1 MKVINVMNFVRS
13 LEPRDAD
20 IEKILFET
28 TEAQLDLVNEQ
39 EVENTFMLQYDA
51 LCDERFVRLFKE
63 KATERTELALWY
75 EIVEPMTTACGMP
88 YRSQYGWKWDWHII
102 PGFAMGY
109 LPKDR
114 EALADE
120 AMRKFKE
127 VFGYYPKSVGSWLFD
142 THTVN
147 YLAEKYD
154 ISAFFT
160 CRDQINTDAYTLIG
174 GYFNQAYYPCR
185 NNFFTPAQTEAERV
199 KTPVFRLLG
208 SCPVRNY
215 DGKKYCSE
223 GLAAIH
229 GCYTLEPA
237 WYSGTDEKFVDW
249 IYRSYFV
256 NEDLG
261 YSYAQIGQE
270 NSFANCD
277 LINPL
282 RMQIEKAK
290 ALSDVV
296 FLKMSDT
303 GDDFKRRFPDGTPA
317 TAVVA
322 TDDWEGIDVQSVY
335 YDCKNYTA
343 NIFRYGKEIFFRAFY
358 LFDERIKDHYE
369 NSVCD
374 TFDAIYENLP
384 IVDTAV
390 KRKERGGGLALDK
403 NAVPFEVEKVGEGE
417 LKVFWGDG
425 KYVIFR
431 EDCLEV
437 ACDGLSYDTWGAT
450 ASVSTDDGGYAFEY
464 KGHGYRLNVEGAEG
478 RRELDFRGNNFI
490 LRPVRN

>member
-13 LEPRDAD
+13 LEPRNAE
-20 IEKILFET
+20 IEKKLFAT
-28 TEAQLDLVNEQ
+28 TEAQLELVNEQ
-39 EVENTFMLQYDA
+39 KVENTFMLQYDA

-88 YRSQYGWKWDWHII
+88 YRSEFGWKWDWHII

-109 LPKDR
+109 LPEER
-114 EALADE
+114 EKLADE

-127 VFGYYPKSVGSWLFD
+127 VFGYYPKSIGSWLFD

-174 GYFNQAYYPCR
+174 GYFNQAYYPCK
-185 NNFFTPAQTEAERV
+185 NNFFTPAQTEEETV

-215 DGKKYCSE
+215 DGKKYCSD

-270 NSFANCD
+270 NSFAD
-277 LINPL
+277 RDIINPV

-290 ALSDVV
+290 AVPDVV
-296 FLKMSDT
+296 FMKMSET
-303 GDDFKRRFPDGTPA
+303 GEDFKRRFDSTPA
-317 TAVVA
+317 TSVVA
-322 TDDWEGIDVQSVY
+322 TEDWDGIDVQSVY

-343 NIFRYGKEIFFRAFY
+343 NLFRYGNEIFFRAFY
-358 LFDERIKDHYE
+358 LFDQRIKDHYE

-374 TFDAIYENLP
+374 TFDAVYENLP

-390 KRKERGGGLALDK
+390 KRMERGGGLNLDR
-403 NAVPFEVEKVGEGE
+403 NAVPFSVEKIAEGV
-417 LKVFWGDG
+417 LKVYWGDG
-425 KYVIFR
+425 KHVIFR
-431 EDCLEV
+431 EDSVEV
-437 ACDGLSYDTWGAT
+437 VCDMISYDTNGAT
-450 ASVSTDDGGYAFEY
+450 AKVSADENGYSFEY
-464 KGHGYRLNVEGAEG
+464 KGHLYRLGVEGAME
-478 RRELDFRGNNFI
+478 RSKLDFLGNKFV
-490 LRPVRN
+490 LRPERV